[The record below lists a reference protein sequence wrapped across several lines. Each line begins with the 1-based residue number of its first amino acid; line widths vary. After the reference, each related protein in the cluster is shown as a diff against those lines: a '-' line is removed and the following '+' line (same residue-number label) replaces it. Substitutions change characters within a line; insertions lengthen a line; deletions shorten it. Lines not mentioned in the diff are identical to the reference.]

1 MWKIWYI
8 FDPRRTLVA
17 VCTFAFLMVMINHFI
32 QLSTPRYN
40 SWLNAPVAAKAAPK
54 KRHWSGRVFVME
66 DLNRVTTTADEVS
79 FGLPVGLPSN
89 AFVRPV

>member
-54 KRHWSGRVFVME
+54 
-66 DLNRVTTTADEVS
+66 
-79 FGLPVGLPSN
+79 
-89 AFVRPV
+89 